1 MSAMLIIRG
10 FITRQQKG
18 RAGRCHEASWCAF
31 AGIHISNPPSCRTS
45 TMHPVNNQTTSC
57 ALPLS
62 PFLGEWMCVLI
73 LLQFQSGGWAGRP
86 FPTRGSHFS
95 GLPGAHFST
104 RILQSLS
111 VKYRPAKQNTDPIGY
126 YFDNFG
132 WISSA
137 GLHSRCVES
146 WQTNYGLDFLF
157 HISQLWFQNLLALVT
172 RYQEFTVCLRFAV
185 CMHSWIVEIWVCQT

>member
-1 MSAMLIIRG
+1 MR
-10 FITRQQKG
+10 
-18 RAGRCHEASWCAF
+18 RAGVHLQGSTSPTLHLAEHQRC
-31 AGIHISNPPSCRTS
+31 IRKTIK
-45 TMHPVNNQTTSC
+45 Q
-57 ALPLS
+57 PLVHY
-62 PFLGEWMCVLI
+62 PFLHSSGNECVFSFYYNFNLVD
-73 LLQFQSGGWAGRP
+73 GRGAL
-86 FPTRGSHFS
+86 F
-95 GLPGAHFST
+95 LPGA
-104 RILQSLS
+104 RIFPACQGRIFQPAFCNPPS

-126 YFDNFG
+126 HFDNFG

-172 RYQEFTVCLRFAV
+172 RYQEFTFCLRFAV